1 MRSHSRPLPRMRNW
15 LDFVL
20 RKRDTGYFL
29 NWRLDHETDCNSVV
43 RGWGMKAICV
53 RGRGGPEA
61 FAYEEAPRPRPGE
74 GEVLVRVHAAG
85 VIHTELSWV
94 PTWTTRA
101 GEPRPLPVIPGHEFS
116 GAIAALGARV
126 SDVGVGDLVY
136 GLNDWYRDG
145 ASAEYCVARVA
156 DIAHKPAGV
165 DHIHAAATP
174 ISALTAWQGL
184 VERAGLAAGQRVLIH
199 GAAGGVG
206 TFAVQLARWRGA
218 RVTGTASAAN
228 LDFVRSLGA
237 DEVIDYRAER
247 FEDVVRDVDVV
258 FDTVGGETLERSW
271 GVLKPGGR
279 LVTVAA
285 SGEQTTDERIRAAYF
300 IVEPSRT
307 QLAEIARLI
316 DGGTLRPVVGAVF
329 PLAEARTGRT
339 SRCSRRGRHDGFPR
353 HEVLAAGPA
362 ERFVSKKLSGDS
374 AFEIV

>member
-1 MRSHSRPLPRMRNW
+1 
-15 LDFVL
+15 
-20 RKRDTGYFL
+20 
-29 NWRLDHETDCNSVV
+29 
-43 RGWGMKAICV
+43 MKAICLHA
-53 RGRGGPEA
+53 RGGPEA
-61 FAYEEAPRPRPGE
+61 FTYEEALQPRPGE

-116 GAIAALGARV
+116 GEIAALGAEVR
-126 SDVGVGDLVY
+126 DVGVGDLVY

-145 ASAEYCVARVA
+145 ASAENCVARVTDLA
-156 DIAHKPAGV
+156 RKPSSV
-165 DHIHAAATP
+165 DHVYAAATP

-184 VERAGLAAGQRVLIH
+184 VEHAGLAAGQRVLIH

-218 RVTGTASAAN
+218 RVTGTASAGN
-228 LDFVRSLGA
+228 IDFVRSLGA

-247 FEDVVRDVDVV
+247 FENVVRDVDVV
-258 FDTVGGETLERSW
+258 FDTVGGDTLERSW

-307 QLAEIARLI
+307 QLTEIARLI
-316 DGGTLRPVVGAVF
+316 DGGALRPVVGAVF
-329 PLAEARTGRT
+329 PLAEARQAYQHRPPHGKVVLRVV
-339 SRCSRRGRHDGFPR
+339 DG
-353 HEVLAAGPA
+353 EV
-362 ERFVSKKLSGDS
+362 
-374 AFEIV
+374 

>member
-1 MRSHSRPLPRMRNW
+1 MNA
-15 LDFVL
+15 V
-20 RKRDTGYFL
+20 YF
-29 NWRLDHETDCNSVV
+29 NT
-43 RGWGMKAICV
+43 
-53 RGRGGPEA
+53 RGGPEA
-61 FAYEEAPRPRPGE
+61 LVCGPATMPGAGE
-74 GEVLVRVHAAG
+74 GEIVVRVHAAG
-85 VIHTELSWV
+85 VIQTEVSWV
-94 PTWTTRA
+94 PTWTTQA

-116 GAIAALGARV
+116 GEIAALGAGARDM
-126 SDVGVGDLVY
+126 SVGDLVY

-156 DIAHKPAGV
+156 DIARKPAGV
-165 DHIHAAATP
+165 DHIQAAATP
-174 ISALTAWQGL
+174 ISALTVWQGL

-206 TFAVQLARWRGA
+206 TFAVQVARSRGA

-247 FEDVVRDVDVV
+247 FEDVVRNVDVV

-300 IVEPSRT
+300 IVEPSRA
-307 QLAEIARLI
+307 QLVEIARLI
-316 DGGTLRPVVGAVF
+316 DGGALRPVIGAVF
-329 PLAEARTGRT
+329 PLAEARQAYQYKPV
-339 SRCSRRGRHDGFPR
+339 RGKVVLRVVDGGG
-353 HEVLAAGPA
+353 AT
-362 ERFVSKKLSGDS
+362 
-374 AFEIV
+374 

>member
-1 MRSHSRPLPRMRNW
+1 MN
-15 LDFVL
+15 
-20 RKRDTGYFL
+20 
-29 NWRLDHETDCNSVV
+29 
-43 RGWGMKAICV
+43 AICL
-53 RGRGGPEA
+53 RARDGPEA
-61 FAYEEAPRPRPGE
+61 FTYEEAQQPRPGE

-85 VIHTELSWV
+85 VLHTELSWV
-94 PTWTTRA
+94 PTWTTQA

-116 GAIAALGARV
+116 GEISALGAGV

-156 DIAHKPAGV
+156 DFAHKPSSV
-165 DHIHAAATP
+165 DHVYAAATP

-218 RVTGTASAAN
+218 RVIGTASAAN
-228 LDFVRSLGA
+228 LDFVRNLGA
-237 DEVIDYRAER
+237 EEVIDYRAER
-247 FEDVVRDVDVV
+247 FEEVDRDVDVV

-271 GVLKPGGR
+271 GILKPGGT

-285 SGEQTTDERIRAAYF
+285 SGERTTDERIRAAYF

-316 DGGTLRPVVGAVF
+316 EGGALRPVVGAVF
-329 PLAEARTGRT
+329 PLAEARQAYQHKPSHGKVVLRVAD
-339 SRCSRRGRHDGFPR
+339 DGG
-353 HEVLAAGPA
+353 AA
-362 ERFVSKKLSGDS
+362 
-374 AFEIV
+374 

>member
-1 MRSHSRPLPRMRNW
+1 
-15 LDFVL
+15 
-20 RKRDTGYFL
+20 
-29 NWRLDHETDCNSVV
+29 
-43 RGWGMKAICV
+43 MKAI
-53 RGRGGPEA
+53 RLHAHDGPEA
-61 FAYEEAPRPRPGE
+61 FAYEEAPQPRPGE

-85 VIHTELSWV
+85 VMHDELSWV

-116 GAIAALGARV
+116 GAIAGLGAGVR
-126 SDVGVGDLVY
+126 DVGVGDLVY
-136 GLNDWYRDG
+136 WLNDWYRDG
-145 ASAEYCVARVA
+145 AWADYCVARVA
-156 DIAHKPAGV
+156 DLARKPAGV
-165 DHIHAAATP
+165 DHVHAAATP

-206 TFAVQLARWRGA
+206 TFAVQLARRRGA

-228 LDFVRSLGA
+228 RDFVRSLGA

-247 FEDVVRDVDVV
+247 FEGVVRDVDVV

-285 SGEQTTDERIRAAYF
+285 SGERTTDERVRAAYF
-300 IVEPSRT
+300 IVEPSRA

-316 DGGTLRPVVGAVF
+316 DGGALRPVVGAVF
-329 PLAEARTGRT
+329 PLAEARQAYQHKPV
-339 SRCSRRGRHDGFPR
+339 RGKV
-353 HEVLAAGPA
+353 VLRVGDAG
-362 ERFVSKKLSGDS
+362 
-374 AFEIV
+374 

>member
-1 MRSHSRPLPRMRNW
+1 
-15 LDFVL
+15 
-20 RKRDTGYFL
+20 
-29 NWRLDHETDCNSVV
+29 
-43 RGWGMKAICV
+43 MKAICL
-53 RGRGGPEA
+53 RARGGPEA
-61 FAYEEAPRPRPGE
+61 LAHEEAPQPYPAE

-116 GAIAALGARV
+116 DEIAALGAGV

-156 DIAHKPAGV
+156 DIAHKPANV
-165 DHIHAAATP
+165 DHVHAAATP
-174 ISALTAWQGL
+174 ISALTVWQGL

-228 LDFVRSLGA
+228 LDFVRRLGA
-237 DEVIDYRAER
+237 GEVIDYRAER

-285 SGEQTTDERIRAAYF
+285 SGERTTDERIRAAFF

-316 DGGTLRPVVGAVF
+316 DGGEVRPVVGAEF
-329 PLAEARTGRT
+329 PLADALLAYRHKPARGKV
-339 SRCSRRGRHDGFPR
+339 
-353 HEVLAAGPA
+353 VLRVGDA
-362 ERFVSKKLSGDS
+362 E
-374 AFEIV
+374 